1 MPRQPSAPK
10 PAQHD
15 KPEVLVSPPA
25 GIDTADDSL
34 WTANEVRILRDLA
47 KHHAS
52 LAMLAYHIGRTEED
66 IAQKAASINLPLIP
80 MAKSNRIFRKRI
92 T

>member
-1 MPRQPSAPK
+1 MAPK
-10 PAQHD
+10 PDQHD
-15 KPEVLVSPPA
+15 MHDEPKAAGVASPQTENE
-25 GIDTADDSL
+25 TADDSL

-66 IAQKAASINLPLIP
+66 IALKAASINLPLIP
-80 MAKSNRIFRKRI
+80 MAKSNRIFRRRI

>member
-1 MPRQPSAPK
+1 MAPT
-10 PAQHD
+10 PDQHD
-15 KPEVLVSPPA
+15 QPPAGVLPPA
-25 GIDTADDSL
+25 GIDMADDPL

-92 T
+92 S

>member
-1 MPRQPSAPK
+1 MPRQPAAPK
-10 PAQHD
+10 PAAEHD
-15 KPEVLVSPPA
+15 KSAHELASSAAP
-25 GIDTADDSL
+25 IDDSL

-52 LAMLAYHIGRTEED
+52 LAMLSYHIGRSEED

-80 MAKSNRIFRKRI
+80 SAKSTRIIRRRI

>member
-1 MPRQPSAPK
+1 MAPTPDQHDQPSA
-10 PAQHD
+10 
-15 KPEVLVSPPA
+15 EVIPPT
-25 GIDTADDSL
+25 GIDMADDSL

-66 IAQKAASINLPLIP
+66 VALKAASINLPLIP

-92 T
+92 S

>member
-1 MPRQPSAPK
+1 MPRQPTA
-10 PAQHD
+10 A
-15 KPEVLVSPPA
+15 KPEVKTPA
-25 GIDTADDSL
+25 PAAEATGTIDDGL

-52 LAMLAYHIGRTEED
+52 LAMLAYHIGRSEDD
-66 IAQKAASINLPLIP
+66 IAQKAASINLSLLPST
-80 MAKSNRIFRKRI
+80 KSNRIFRKRI

>member
-10 PAQHD
+10 PDQHNQ
-15 KPEVLVSPPA
+15 PAAVVLPPA
-25 GIDTADDSL
+25 GDEAADDSL

-66 IAQKAASINLPLIP
+66 IALKAASINLPLIP

-92 T
+92 S

>member
-1 MPRQPSAPK
+1 MAPTPDQHDHPSA
-10 PAQHD
+10 
-15 KPEVLVSPPA
+15 EVLPA
-25 GIDTADDSL
+25 TGIDMADDSL

-66 IAQKAASINLPLIP
+66 VALKAASINLPLIP

-92 T
+92 S

>member
-1 MPRQPSAPK
+1 MPRQPAVPK
-10 PAQHD
+10 QPTAET
-15 KPEVLVSPPA
+15 PPPA
-25 GIDTADDSL
+25 TEATGATDDSL

-52 LAMLAYHIGRTEED
+52 LAMLAYHIGRSEED
-66 IAQKAASINLPLIP
+66 IAQKAASINLSLIP
-80 MAKSNRIFRKRI
+80 STKSNRIFRKRI

>member
-1 MPRQPSAPK
+1 MPRP
-10 PAQHD
+10 PAVSKSIND
-15 KPEVLVSPPA
+15 TPPEVVSA
-25 GIDTADDSL
+25 TADVADDSL

-52 LAMLAYHIGRTEED
+52 LAMLAYHIGRSEED
-66 IAQKAASINLPLIP
+66 IAQKAASINLALLPP
-80 MAKSNRIFRKRI
+80 TKSTRIFRRRI